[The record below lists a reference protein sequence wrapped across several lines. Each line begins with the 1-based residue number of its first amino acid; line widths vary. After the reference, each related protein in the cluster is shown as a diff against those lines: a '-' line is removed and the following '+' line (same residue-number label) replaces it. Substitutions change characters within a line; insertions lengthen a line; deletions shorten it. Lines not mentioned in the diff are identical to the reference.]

1 MHIDDRAHAHD
12 VRVCDFG
19 ENRAFQRE
27 TVQSP
32 KKVALAIGRVSA
44 NRHAVRR
51 ARNETPR
58 EEFLYDNGVAILQIF
73 RVVAECKWAR
83 SASGTNHAKAVSEQH
98 SSAKRLRGIRFLSVD
113 GHTNSGGELP
123 EVTAQRMPI

>member
-1 MHIDDRAHAHD
+1 M
-12 VRVCDFG
+12 
-19 ENRAFQRE
+19 
-27 TVQSP
+27 QSP
-32 KKVALAIGRVSA
+32 KEVTFAIGRVRA
-44 NRHAVRR
+44 NRHTIRR

-58 EEFLYDNGVAILQIF
+58 EKFLYDNGVAILQIF

-83 SASGTNHAKAVSEQH
+83 SASGTNHAKAISEQH

-123 EVTAQRMPI
+123 EVIAQRMPI